1 MAHDNDVI
9 TRYEFDVLK
18 DDVRELHKIYDI
30 VNRQTIATEKLAL
43 EMKFMRE
50 KQDNTVNEVNDISS
64 RVKNL
69 EEKPV
74 KRYDTVVNNIITTI
88 IGLILGV
95 IATIIGLKK

>member
-9 TRYEFDVLK
+9 TRYEFDVLR

-50 KQDNTVNEVNDISS
+50 RQDNTVNEVNDISS